1 MFERLDSQ
9 CVDWRGFQNDLRDS
23 GQNCEWMALPLS
35 RMEKVTHGLGLW
47 DGNRSLNPEGGRLCF
62 VYCSASQSVVPGLAA
77 EVSPGDLLETHT
89 PELQLKPSQWETRAV
104 VLSGLCDSQPS
115 RRFWCFLKFEKHC
128 VLLTRTLRHC
138 RRMETPRVLKL
149 EDLV

>member
-1 MFERLDSQ
+1 
-9 CVDWRGFQNDLRDS
+9 
-23 GQNCEWMALPLS
+23 MALPLS

-115 RRFWCFLKFEKHC
+115 RRF
-128 VLLTRTLRHC
+128 
-138 RRMETPRVLKL
+138 
-149 EDLV
+149 